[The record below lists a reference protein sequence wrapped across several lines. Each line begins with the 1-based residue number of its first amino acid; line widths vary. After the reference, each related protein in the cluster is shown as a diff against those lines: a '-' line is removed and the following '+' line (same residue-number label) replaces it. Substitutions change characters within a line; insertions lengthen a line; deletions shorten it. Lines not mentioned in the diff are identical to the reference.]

1 MFIEITKKYDF
12 SDFRYCIFKVLVI
25 QYMVYNCLRK
35 CEFLENLIYL
45 DNSATTK
52 PCKKAIEY
60 MNNALEVNWGNPSS
74 LHSLG
79 FEAETVME
87 NARQTVAKFINAD
100 PREII
105 FTGSGT
111 EANNTAIMSV
121 AGKKWGKRVITS
133 KIEHPSVLNTVKRLE
148 DMGFEVIRLEVDE
161 KGVISLEDLKN
172 ALNDKT
178 VLVSLMLVN
187 NEIGSIQPIS
197 EAAKIIKSVSPKA
210 VFHCDGVQGFG
221 KLPINVK
228 ELGVDLLTASGHKV
242 FAPKGIGFLYCK
254 KGVTISPFITGG
266 GQERGLRS
274 GTESVPLISALE
286 GAVLS
291 LPNTKEA
298 LEKQRKLRDY
308 AAEKFVSSGFIKV
321 NSPENALPYIMNIS
335 VMGYRSETLLHFL
348 ERKNIFVSSGSAC
361 AKGELSHVLASLG
374 LGKKEID
381 SALRI
386 SFNHSNTKE
395 EIDTL
400 ISALKEATETLRR
413 SN

>member
-1 MFIEITKKYDF
+1 M
-12 SDFRYCIFKVLVI
+12 
-25 QYMVYNCLRK
+25 
-35 CEFLENLIYL
+35 ENLIYL

-79 FEAETVME
+79 FDAETVME

-133 KIEHPSVLNTVKRLE
+133 KIEHPSVLETVKRLE
-148 DMGFEVIRLEVDE
+148 NMGFEVIRLGVD
-161 KGVISLEDLKN
+161 KNGVISLEELKN

-187 NEIGSIQPIS
+187 NEIGSIQPIKD
-197 EAAKIIKSVSPKA
+197 AAKIIKSVSPKA

-254 KGVTISPFITGG
+254 KGVTVSPFITGG
-266 GQERGLRS
+266 GQE
-274 GTESVPLISALE
+274 
-286 GAVLS
+286 
-291 LPNTKEA
+291 
-298 LEKQRKLRDY
+298 
-308 AAEKFVSSGFIKV
+308 
-321 NSPENALPYIMNIS
+321 
-335 VMGYRSETLLHFL
+335 
-348 ERKNIFVSSGSAC
+348 
-361 AKGELSHVLASLG
+361 
-374 LGKKEID
+374 
-381 SALRI
+381 
-386 SFNHSNTKE
+386 
-395 EIDTL
+395 
-400 ISALKEATETLRR
+400 
-413 SN
+413 

>member
-133 KIEHPSVLNTVKRLE
+133 KIEHHSVLETVKRLE
-148 DMGFEVIRLEVDE
+148 NMGFEVIRLGVD
-161 KGVISLEDLKN
+161 KNGVISLEELYN

-187 NEIGSIQPIS
+187 NEIGSIQPIKD
-197 EAAKIIKSVSPKA
+197 AAKIIKSVSPKA
-210 VFHCDGVQGFG
+210 VFHCDAVQGFG

-228 ELGVDLLTASGHKV
+228 ELGVDLLTASGLKV
-242 FAPKGIGFLYCK
+242 FAPTGIGFLYCK

>member
-133 KIEHPSVLNTVKRLE
+133 KIEHPSVLETVKRLE
-148 DMGFEVIRLEVDE
+148 NMGFEVIRLGVD
-161 KGVISLEDLKN
+161 KNGVISLEELKN

-178 VLVSLMLVN
+178 VLVSLMFVN
-187 NEIGSIQPIS
+187 NEIGSIQPIKD
-197 EAAKIIKSVSPKA
+197 AARIIKSV
-210 VFHCDGVQGFG
+210 
-221 KLPINVK
+221 
-228 ELGVDLLTASGHKV
+228 
-242 FAPKGIGFLYCK
+242 
-254 KGVTISPFITGG
+254 
-266 GQERGLRS
+266 
-274 GTESVPLISALE
+274 
-286 GAVLS
+286 
-291 LPNTKEA
+291 
-298 LEKQRKLRDY
+298 
-308 AAEKFVSSGFIKV
+308 
-321 NSPENALPYIMNIS
+321 
-335 VMGYRSETLLHFL
+335 
-348 ERKNIFVSSGSAC
+348 
-361 AKGELSHVLASLG
+361 
-374 LGKKEID
+374 
-381 SALRI
+381 
-386 SFNHSNTKE
+386 
-395 EIDTL
+395 
-400 ISALKEATETLRR
+400 
-413 SN
+413 